1 MRHMTPIFYQTIHRL
16 RLALSYEL
24 NRPLD
29 VKEVSRGKEVDILN
43 WMGRTA
49 LELVG
54 QGGLGY
60 SFDPLVATTKNA
72 FGDSL
77 KALVPVIGRCTNY
90 RFFCHHAEKFRPAR
104 LRRFL
109 ASLIPDSNVQQ
120 LKTIIDTMEE
130 RSKEILDGKR
140 KALEEGDEAV
150 KMQVGEGK
158 DIMSILLRANMKT
171 EGDDKLPEHELLAQ
185 MSTLVFAATDTTSNA
200 LARTFDLLSHN
211 QDVQD
216 KMRQEIFEACD
227 SQDGTFTDIP
237 YDRLIELPYL
247 DAVCRETLRLYPPVS
262 FVVRETRRDIVL
274 PLSEPIEGIDGTMMK
289 EILVPNETMVAIGIR
304 ACNRN
309 KAIWGEDALEWK
321 PERWLNSVPEAV
333 KDAKVPGIYSNLQ
346 VCYHLLLSCV

>member
-1 MRHMTPIFYQTIHRL
+1 M
-16 RLALSYEL
+16 
-24 NRPLD
+24 
-29 VKEVSRGKEVDILN
+29 KEVSRGKEVDILN

-77 KALVPVIGRCTNY
+77 KALVFVSYILLYAYLPSDMFFCYLRSPVIGRCTNY

-158 DIMSILLRANMKT
+158 DIMSILC
-171 EGDDKLPEHELLAQ
+171 E
-185 MSTLVFAATDTTSNA
+185 
-200 LARTFDLLSHN
+200 
-211 QDVQD
+211 
-216 KMRQEIFEACD
+216 
-227 SQDGTFTDIP
+227 
-237 YDRLIELPYL
+237 
-247 DAVCRETLRLYPPVS
+247 
-262 FVVRETRRDIVL
+262 
-274 PLSEPIEGIDGTMMK
+274 
-289 EILVPNETMVAIGIR
+289 
-304 ACNRN
+304 
-309 KAIWGEDALEWK
+309 
-321 PERWLNSVPEAV
+321 
-333 KDAKVPGIYSNLQ
+333 
-346 VCYHLLLSCV
+346 